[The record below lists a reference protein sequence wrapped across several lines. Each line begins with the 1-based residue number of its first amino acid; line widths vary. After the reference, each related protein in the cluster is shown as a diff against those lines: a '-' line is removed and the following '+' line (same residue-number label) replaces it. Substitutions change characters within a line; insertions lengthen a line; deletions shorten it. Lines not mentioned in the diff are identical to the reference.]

1 MSRTSLYRLLI
12 RLMPQKG
19 IHLRAVDQT
28 MPDAKKK
35 AYEGILR
42 RHKAAGGALAFLI
55 KRPSRIFSPSGRPGP
70 ALL

>member
-42 RHKAAGGALAFLI
+42 RHKAAGGALAFFNQETI
-55 KRPSRIFSPSGRPGP
+55 TDFSPSGGP
-70 ALL
+70 ARLL